1 MKYFW
6 LILAC
11 SPLMILSFFNLKG
24 TIKAFKRYKQLSI
37 QLNDME
43 ISLAVLEDTPLTKKQ
58 KKKLLQCYENI
69 TLIEKIIP
77 RPPNEPMR
85 QVVDT
90 SLYMKNKIITL
101 TNFVQ
106 KQDYDELIKSAMDE
120 AAQNLRFAFGDDFE
134 INEDI
139 LQLAA
144 EDVFNQRGK
153 SIPNANLYQ
162 LQNGLWLWTYN

>member
-1 MKYFW
+1 
-6 LILAC
+6 
-11 SPLMILSFFNLKG
+11 MIVGFFNVKG
-24 TIKAFKRYKQLSI
+24 MIEAIKRYKRLNI

-43 ISLAVLEDTPLTKKQ
+43 VSLAVLEDIPLTKKQ
-58 KKKLLQCYENI
+58 KKKLLQCYEDI

-106 KQDYDELIKSAMDE
+106 KQDYDELIEGAMDE
-120 AAQNLRFAFGDDFE
+120 AAQNLRLAFGDNFE

-139 LQLAA
+139 LQLAT
-144 EDVFNQRGK
+144 ENVFNQQGK

-162 LQNGLWLWTYN
+162 LQNGLWLWTYNQ